1 MGGVFLPIIAALL
14 AAMFPWG
21 QDHQKP
27 KSKKHQMRHDS
38 DWEVRAKKVPD
49 CYKTSGTS
57 LE

>member
-38 DWEVRAKKVPD
+38 DW
-49 CYKTSGTS
+49 
-57 LE
+57 